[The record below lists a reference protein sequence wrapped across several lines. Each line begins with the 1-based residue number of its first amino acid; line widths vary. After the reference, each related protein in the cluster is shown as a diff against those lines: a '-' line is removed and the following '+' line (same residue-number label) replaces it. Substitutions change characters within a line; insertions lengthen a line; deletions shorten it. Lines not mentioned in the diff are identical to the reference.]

1 MKTMIKSSFML
12 LLSSIHILG
21 QTNDLPT
28 KLGQPCDPEFIFDYR
43 MLYGDTLTPINEFI
57 ELNMAD
63 RFNLD
68 VDYFLG
74 DLDTPDDL
82 IISLIHP
89 DYPELIIWGKL
100 CNVEKIF
107 QEGNL
112 IKIQAEYFRSHDEP

>member
-12 LLSSIHILG
+12 LLSSIHMFG

-43 MLYGDTLTPINEFI
+43 MLYGDTITPINEFI
-57 ELNMAD
+57 ESEMTD
-63 RFNLD
+63 RYNLD

-74 DLDTPDDL
+74 ELDTPEEL
-82 IISLIHP
+82 IISLMHP

-107 QEGNL
+107 QEADL
-112 IKIQAEYFRSHDEP
+112 IKTLENYFRSHDEP